1 MSRGRVIRCVV
12 YCWPLSER
20 TDVQLSLERS
30 IGIGER
36 KLSEEA
42 KFGELRL

>member
-1 MSRGRVIRCVV
+1 MCSLCL
-12 YCWPLSER
+12 PLNER
-20 TDVQLSLERS
+20 TGVQLRLERS
-30 IGIGER
+30 IDIGER